1 MSGADSREHVII
13 AVSEQ
18 TLNTLASEPVGD
30 SLKQADQFAFIDAPN
45 DNTVRASP
53 PRRSYFI
60 DVEHVFDYYWVFR
73 AIETGQM

>member
-1 MSGADSREHVII
+1 MSGADSRTHVII

-18 TLNTLASEPVGD
+18 PLNTLASEAVGG
-30 SLKQADQFAFIDAPN
+30 SLKQADQSAFKDAPN

-60 DVEHVFDYYWVFR
+60 DGEHVFDYYWVFR